1 MIRKQKILFL
11 DRDGTICYDDGA
23 FGSEKYTY
31 ESVIEKTRPLDGVKE
46 SLKIA
51 KDKGYMLIV
60 ISNQAGIAK
69 GRFDEWHTHYSNKLL
84 QEKLDGLIDG
94 FYYCPHHTTG
104 KNNNGEISPRAK
116 QNLILHCDCRKPDIG
131 MFKQCEND
139 LKNGLIQYID
149 EKMIKEKT
157 TYEEDRN
164 KLYRKKIEPV
174 IVDKEN
180 SYMIG
185 DKWIDVI
192 AGDRYGIKTI
202 FVMSGEGEVEYKN
215 KDIKLRSIL
224 KKANDV
230 IDIKYQN
237 EFCEIYDDINKFIKD
252 KL

>member
-1 MIRKQKILFL
+1 
-11 DRDGTICYDDGA
+11 
-23 FGSEKYTY
+23 
-31 ESVIEKTRPLDGVKE
+31 
-46 SLKIA
+46 
-51 KDKGYMLIV
+51 
-60 ISNQAGIAK
+60 
-69 GRFDEWHTHYSNKLL
+69 
-84 QEKLDGLIDG
+84 
-94 FYYCPHHTTG
+94 
-104 KNNNGEISPRAK
+104 
-116 QNLILHCDCRKPDIG
+116 